1 MIDGMKYVRAVP
13 RALLLWFNGTPWITI
28 LVLFPPT
35 SISETNLNGG
45 TIHYMGDFQSF
56 CFLGRFMIGKLEWN
70 GILWPLWILEIAV
83 GVGII
88 YFLKRKK

>member
-1 MIDGMKYVRAVP
+1 MIDGMKYIRAVP
-13 RALLLWFNGTPWITI
+13 QALLLWFNGMPWITI

-35 SISETNLNGG
+35 TIFVAPGG
-45 TIHYMGDFQSF
+45 RHYYQDSF
-56 CFLGRFMIGKLEWN
+56 ESFHFLGRFLIGKLEWN